1 MFMRSSRSKGNSDIM
16 LNTLYV
22 AYFLIKNRFARRD
35 AFFVAVFILLP
46 FYVFIYLFILIF
58 ANCNFSSL
66 TCIFGQTN
74 DKNPKDLKKVKIM
87 IKCTNC
93 SGTMCCSS
101 WDVTRTGTGW
111 G

>member
-1 MFMRSSRSKGNSDIM
+1 M
-16 LNTLYV
+16 
-22 AYFLIKNRFARRD
+22 
-35 AFFVAVFILLP
+35 
-46 FYVFIYLFILIF
+46 YLFIYFDF

>member
-1 MFMRSSRSKGNSDIM
+1 MFMPSSGSKGKSDIM
-16 LNTLYV
+16 LSTLYV
-22 AYFLIKNRFARRD
+22 ANFLIKNKFARRD
-35 AFFVAVFILLP
+35 AFLLLLFLF
-46 FYVFIYLFILIF
+46 FYLFMYLFIYFDF

-74 DKNPKDLKKVKIM
+74 DKNRKDLKKVKIM

-93 SGTMCCSS
+93 SGTMRCSS
-101 WDVTRTGTGW
+101 WDVTRTGTGS